1 MEEQNNINEKL
12 NQCLGCKSK
21 PCKTGCPL
29 DNDITEII
37 KLIKE
42 EKYKEA
48 YKVATTTSVLQ
59 SVCGRVCPHQSQ
71 CQGSCIRGIKSTP
84 VAIGDIEMF
93 LGDKAI
99 EENYEMAELEKI
111 EPGKRV
117 AVVGSGPAGLT
128 CAAFLARSGV
138 DVTIYEKYNTLGG
151 ILRYGIPEFRLPKDV
166 LDKSINKIINLGIKV
181 EYGQELGKDLS
192 LENLKKDYDA
202 VFIAIGANISWT
214 MGIEG
219 ENLDGVYGGNE
230 LLERSSHPDYIGKTV
245 IVSGGGNVAMDCA
258 RTIKRLGAKSVKVVY
273 RRAEEQMPAEQKEID
288 DAKLEGVEF
297 LFQNNIVNIYG
308 DSKVTGIECI
318 KTKLVKKDGDTRL
331 SPVNIEGSNYKIDAD
346 YVIMA
351 IGSTVERNVVDKL
364 NLELDKY
371 GYIIVDEKYK
381 TSQENVYAGGDL
393 SGTKATVA
401 WAAKTGRIA
410 AQSII
415 ENMRKRG

>member
-1 MEEQNNINEKL
+1 MEELNEIKEKL
-12 NQCLGCKSK
+12 NQCFGCKAK
-21 PCKTGCPL
+21 PCKSGCPL

-37 KLIKE
+37 RLVRE
-42 EKYKEA
+42 GKYKDA

-84 VAIGDIEMF
+84 VCIGDIEMF

-99 EENYEMAELEKI
+99 EENYEMAELKKI
-111 EPGKRV
+111 EPGKRA

-138 DVTIYEKYNTLGG
+138 EVTIYEKYNTLGG

-166 LDKSINKIINLGIKV
+166 LDKNINKIINLGIRA
-181 EYGQELGKDLS
+181 EYGQELGKNLS

-214 MGIEG
+214 MGIDG
-219 ENLDGVYGGNE
+219 ENLEGVYGGNE
-230 LLERSSHPDYIGKTV
+230 LLEKNCHPDYAGKTV

-297 LFQNNIVNIYG
+297 LFQNNIVRIYG

-318 KTKLVKKDGDTRL
+318 KTKLVKKEGDTRL
-331 SPVNIEGSNYKIDAD
+331 SPVNIDGSNYRIDAD

-351 IGSTVERNVVDKL
+351 IGSTVERDVVDKL
-364 NLELDKY
+364 NLELDKH
-371 GYIIVDEKYK
+371 GYIIVDDKYK
-381 TSQENVYAGGDL
+381 TSQDNVYAGGDL
-393 SGTKATVA
+393 SGTKATVS

-410 AQSII
+410 AESII